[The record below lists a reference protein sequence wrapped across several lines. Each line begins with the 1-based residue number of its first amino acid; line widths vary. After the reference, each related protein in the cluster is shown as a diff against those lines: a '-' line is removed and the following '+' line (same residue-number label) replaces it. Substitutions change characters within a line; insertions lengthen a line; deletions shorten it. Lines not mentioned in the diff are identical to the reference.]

1 MIAILPIPGSLKAA
15 TGLIEGIAGLG
26 SAPTRIVERL
36 RQIGNLGRAT
46 SLQALI
52 DRPRVTAGFRDQRR
66 NAYVAELHRTA
77 HRFAAPRSS
86 MSVNTNIAAP
96 PRAVITLLPRIGEHR
111 HAKRGRN
118 GAAASAAAR
127 PAARLCTPCS
137 AAGPTTRRPY
147 GESRSGA

>member
-52 DRPRVTAGFRDQRR
+52 DRPGITASLRDQERD
-66 NAYVAELHRTA
+66 AYRGSL
-77 HRFAAPRSS
+77 RS
-86 MSVNTNIAAP
+86 
-96 PRAVITLLPRIGEHR
+96 R
-111 HAKRGRN
+111 
-118 GAAASAAAR
+118 
-127 PAARLCTPCS
+127 
-137 AAGPTTRRPY
+137 
-147 GESRSGA
+147 